1 MRYEDR
7 RARAATALIFLLTGA
22 VFAAW
27 STRLPAIK
35 EHLGLSDGALAV
47 AILGLEA
54 GAVAGLPLGGAV
66 VARAGSRTA
75 LRASFTVY
83 PLGLVAVSLATGV
96 ATLVAALAAMALA
109 NSVVDVAMNAQG
121 VELER
126 RARRPLLSGMHA
138 GHSFGLAAGGLAG
151 TLAAAGGVPVRA
163 HFALTGAVGLA
174 AGLAATRG
182 LVRERATGS
191 ERRFVLPRG
200 RLAVL
205 GLIAFCAF
213 LLDGAA
219 YNWSAVHLR
228 TERGAGP
235 GLAAAACMVFAL
247 TLAVGRL
254 AGDRLVGRFG
264 RVRVVRG
271 C

>member
-1 MRYEDR
+1 MRCEDR

-54 GAVAGLPLGGAV
+54 GAVAGLPLGGAI
-66 VARAGSRTA
+66 VARAASRTA

-126 RARRPLLSGMHA
+126 RCERPLLSGLHA

-151 TLAAAGGVPVRA
+151 TLAAAGAGPVGAALAPAPAAGGAVPVRTR
-163 HFALTGAVGLA
+163 FALPAAAGIV
-174 AGLAATRG
+174 AGLAATAG
-182 LVRERATGS
+182 LVRERPARDGA
-191 ERRFVLPRG
+191 RFALPRG
-200 RLAVL
+200 P
-205 GLIAFCAF
+205 
-213 LLDGAA
+213 LL
-219 YNWSAVHLR
+219 
-228 TERGAGP
+228 
-235 GLAAAACMVFAL
+235 
-247 TLAVGRL
+247 
-254 AGDRLVGRFG
+254 
-264 RVRVVRG
+264 
-271 C
+271 